1 MRKIL
6 LSLFVLLFVGCSTSS
21 LEVSDQKRLTFSFNS
36 HKYSFASKV
45 DERKFLNFKDLF
57 VEQYRVFDSNGA
69 VLFYEN
75 AYTSLTFEFNFGG
88 LYTAM
93 AVFDDSNNYEEIY
106 RSNNLR
112 LVQIQLKDKKY
123 VNVLIVANDTQ
134 EMSFIYGFSNKD
146 FYKMATKL
154 NKIKPVYKDGIAP
167 LKYKGVTFTKNS
179 SFATNWSNEIVFFKP
194 LIVPLRVMV
203 VP

>member
-1 MRKIL
+1 MKKIL

-57 VEQYRVFDSNGA
+57 VEQYRVLDSNGA

-112 LVQIQLKDKKY
+112 LVQIQLKDRVLLAIDQKK
-123 VNVLIVANDTQ
+123 
-134 EMSFIYGFSNKD
+134 
-146 FYKMATKL
+146 
-154 NKIKPVYKDGIAP
+154 
-167 LKYKGVTFTKNS
+167 
-179 SFATNWSNEIVFFKP
+179 
-194 LIVPLRVMV
+194 
-203 VP
+203 